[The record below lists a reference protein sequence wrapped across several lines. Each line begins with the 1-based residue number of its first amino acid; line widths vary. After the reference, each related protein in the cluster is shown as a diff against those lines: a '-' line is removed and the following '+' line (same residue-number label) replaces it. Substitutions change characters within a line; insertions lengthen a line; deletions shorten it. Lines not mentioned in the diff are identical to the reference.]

1 MESLKIF
8 ITGAGGFMGSH
19 LVEFLQAKGHEVHGI
34 LFGPVNLVSEIKHKA
49 NLTECDIRNKEKLK
63 DIISKV
69 KPHNIYHLAA
79 QSYPTVSWAEPAL
92 TTETNIIGTIN
103 LFECIKEMKL
113 ACRVLV
119 AGSSAEYGFVT
130 LDEVPVKESHELK
143 PLHPYGVTKVAQEG
157 LTYQYYKNFGIDSF
171 TMRIFN
177 TTGPRKVNDVCADF
191 TKQLALIETGQQ
203 EPTIKVGNLQTRRA
217 ITDVRDTIRGF
228 YIALEKCKP
237 GEAYN
242 ISGSKAYLIKD
253 ILDIGMGFC
262 SIKPEIF
269 VDPALLRPTDE
280 LIIFGDS
287 TKLYEATG
295 WQQEI
300 PIEQT
305 IKDSLNYW
313 KLKFGI

>member
-34 LFGPVNLVSEIKHKA
+34 FFGPVNLVSEIKHKA

-103 LFECIKEMKL
+103 LFECIKEAKL

-130 LDEVPVKESHELK
+130 LDEVPVKESHEVK
-143 PLHPYGVTKVAQEG
+143 PLHPYGG
-157 LTYQYYKNFGIDSF
+157 
-171 TMRIFN
+171 
-177 TTGPRKVNDVCADF
+177 
-191 TKQLALIETGQQ
+191 
-203 EPTIKVGNLQTRRA
+203 
-217 ITDVRDTIRGF
+217 
-228 YIALEKCKP
+228 
-237 GEAYN
+237 
-242 ISGSKAYLIKD
+242 
-253 ILDIGMGFC
+253 
-262 SIKPEIF
+262 
-269 VDPALLRPTDE
+269 
-280 LIIFGDS
+280 
-287 TKLYEATG
+287 
-295 WQQEI
+295 
-300 PIEQT
+300 
-305 IKDSLNYW
+305 
-313 KLKFGI
+313 